1 MKNIRNC
8 KECGEALPKGDRV
21 ASYAARK
28 LGYCQYHYQMN
39 FPMRPARSRYP
50 LPMPDS
56 TVIEVN
62 LKGAGVFNPD
72 SPWDWYETFF
82 PENER

>member
-8 KECGEALPKGDRV
+8 KECGKALPKGNSII
-21 ASYAARK
+21 SYAARK
-28 LGYCQYHYQMN
+28 LGYCRYCYQMN

-50 LPMPDS
+50 LPIPDS
-56 TVIEVN
+56 TVREVN
-62 LKGAGVFNPD
+62 LKETEIFNPA
-72 SPWDWYETFF
+72 SPWEWYETFF